1 MLICTIIKPHAVT
14 HAEEI
19 VEMLR
24 TSYVSILRTE
34 TVYFSEQ
41 LVHTLYDHM
50 PLPVREE
57 IARRLVGKLG
67 LALLLQARSIDH
79 LLEIVGTE
87 SDPSKCASGT
97 IRERFGVH
105 GAPMVVGSDPWW
117 ENAIHR
123 PVDMREVT
131 RDLWQVFGISRSK
144 GTACYRMNDF

>member
-1 MLICTIIKPHAVT
+1 MLICAIIKPQAVT
-14 HAEEI
+14 YAEEI
-19 VEMLR
+19 LEMLR
-24 TSYVSILRTE
+24 TSDISVVRTE
-34 TVYFSEQ
+34 TIYFSDQ

-67 LALLLQARSIDH
+67 LALLLQARSIDY
-79 LLEIVGTE
+79 LLEITGTE
-87 SDPSKCASGT
+87 GDPSKCASGT

-105 GAPMVVGSDPWW
+105 GAPMVVDSDPWW

-131 RDLWQVFGISRSK
+131 RDLWHVFGISKSN
-144 GTACYRMNDF
+144 RMNDF